1 MIKNR
6 IGFIVVPKGNN
17 HIFVVNDHFSKYVNL
32 CLVKNDSAKFEAK
45 YLERHMPQFDI
56 LTELLSDMD
65 ASFEN
70 QLF

>member
-1 MIKNR
+1 MAKNP
-6 IGFIVVPKGNN
+6 IGFIVVPKGNS

-32 CLVKNDSAKFEAK
+32 CNDSEKFEAK
-45 YLERHMPQFDI
+45 YLERHMSQFDI
-56 LTELLSDMD
+56 LAELLSDMD